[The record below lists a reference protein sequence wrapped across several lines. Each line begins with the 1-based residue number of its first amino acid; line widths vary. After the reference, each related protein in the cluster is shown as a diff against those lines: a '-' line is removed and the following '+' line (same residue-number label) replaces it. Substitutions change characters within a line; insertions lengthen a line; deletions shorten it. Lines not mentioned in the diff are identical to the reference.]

1 VEFHEIVL
9 HVIVVITV
17 GLSFYLEPS
26 QDLEFY
32 PSESLIT
39 PGIVAKQEAAH
50 QTDEVT
56 QHC

>member
-50 QTDEVT
+50 RSPNIVEA
-56 QHC
+56 

>member
-9 HVIVVITV
+9 HVIVVTTV
-17 GLSFYLEPS
+17 GFSFYLEPS

-39 PGIVAKQEAAH
+39 SGFEAIQEAAH